1 MGAPKISVIVP
12 VYNVEKYIHRCVD
25 SILAQTFTDFELI
38 LVDDGSPDNCGTICD
53 EYAAKDSRIRVTHQ
67 ENQGQAAARNHA
79 VAVARGEWVCFVDSD
94 DMIHPQM
101 LEHLYRAAQEPNVG
115 ISVCGAMEAEAVPAD
130 FTAEHHCGYHTMQMD
145 EAGLQTLYKTG
156 AHRYWVIWG
165 KLIKKEIVEKIPF
178 EPGRIYEDNA
188 VACRWLREAKVIAN
202 TERQYYFYRVNPKS
216 TTKTFFQLKHLDFLW
231 ALEEQINFYESVGY
245 QQMKRKICA
254 YYLST
259 AAWYSHRVR
268 YELKCPDR
276 AGEIRRDMLRL
287 LEENPMNT
295 LTLTDEERKS
305 IHDALHPHI
314 AQIRRLP
321 KVCVNVLRSGGIKAL
336 AERVRSR
343 LSRTPK

>member
-1 MGAPKISVIVP
+1 MPTISVIVP
-12 VYNVEKYIHRCVD
+12 VYNAQKHIHRCVD

-38 LVDDGSPDNCGTICD
+38 LVDDGSPDNCGAICD
-53 EYAAKDSRIRVTHQ
+53 EYAAKDIRIRVIHQ

-79 VAVARGEWVCFVDSD
+79 VAVTRGEWVCFVDSD

-101 LEHLYRAAQEPNVG
+101 LEHLHRAAQESNVG
-115 ISVCGAMEAEAVPAD
+115 ISTCGAMEAETVPAD
-130 FTAEHHCGYHTMQMD
+130 FNVERPYSYHTMQMD
-145 EAGLQTLYKTG
+145 EVGLQNMYKTG

-178 EPGRIYEDNA
+178 EVGRIYEDNA
-188 VACRWLREAKVIAN
+188 VACRWLQEAKVIAN
-202 TERQYYFYRVNPKS
+202 SENRYYFYQMNPRG
-216 TTKTFFQLKHLDFLW
+216 TTKKAFQLKHLDLLW

-254 YYLST
+254 YYLTT

-268 YELKCPDR
+268 YELKRPDR

-287 LEENPMNT
+287 LEENPMDT
-295 LTLTDEERKS
+295 LTLTDEEQKS

-321 KVCVNVLRSGGIKAL
+321 KVCASVLRSGGMKAL
-336 AERVRSR
+336 AERVRRR
-343 LSRTPK
+343 LSRAKE